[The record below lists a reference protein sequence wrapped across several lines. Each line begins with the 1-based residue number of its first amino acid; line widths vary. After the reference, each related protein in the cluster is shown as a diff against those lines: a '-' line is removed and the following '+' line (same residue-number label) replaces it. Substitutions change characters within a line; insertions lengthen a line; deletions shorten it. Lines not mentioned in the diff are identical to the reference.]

1 VKVVAKRGLGRSSVS
16 ADINVT
22 PMADIMLVL
31 LIIFMIT
38 TPLLQ
43 EGITVNLPN
52 AKNPI
57 EDKDSG
63 SSDAIVI
70 ALNRDGRLFLKKRMI
85 SESDLYEYLTS
96 RYSSGEINR
105 TVYLRADETLDY
117 GRVVQIVDGCRQ
129 AGVDRIGLMA
139 EKEKD

>member
-1 VKVVAKRGLGRSSVS
+1 MARRGLGRSSVN

-43 EGITVNLPN
+43 EGVTVNLPD
-52 AKNPI
+52 ARNPL
-57 EDKDSG
+57 EDKEAG
-63 SSDAIVI
+63 SEGAVVI
-70 ALNRDGRLFLKKRMI
+70 ALNRDGRLFLKKEPI
-85 SESDLYEYLTS
+85 SDDDLYDFLVKK
-96 RYSSGEINR
+96 YSAGEVNR
-105 TVYLRADETLDY
+105 TVYLRADETLNY
-117 GRVVQIVDGCRQ
+117 GRVVEVVDGCRR

-139 EKEKD
+139 ELEKD

>member
-1 VKVVAKRGLGRSSVS
+1 MAKRGLGRSNVS

-52 AKNPI
+52 AKNPL
-57 EDKDSG
+57 EDKDITSN
-63 SSDAIVI
+63 DAIVI
-70 ALNRDGRLFLKKRMI
+70 ALNRDGRLFLKKQMI
-85 SESDLYEYLTS
+85 TETDLYAYLTQ
-96 RYSSGEINR
+96 RYSGGEINR

>member
-1 VKVVAKRGLGRSSVS
+1 MARRGLGKSSVS

-52 AKNPI
+52 AKNPL
-57 EDKDSG
+57 EDKESG

-70 ALNRDGRLFLKKRMI
+70 ALNRDGRLFLKKQMI
-85 SESDLYEYLTS
+85 TESDLYDYLTS
-96 RYSSGEINR
+96 R
-105 TVYLRADETLDY
+105 
-117 GRVVQIVDGCRQ
+117 
-129 AGVDRIGLMA
+129 
-139 EKEKD
+139 

>member
-1 VKVVAKRGLGRSSVS
+1 VKAVARRGLGHSSVS

-52 AKNPI
+52 AKNPL
-57 EDKDSG
+57 EDKASG
-63 SSDAIVI
+63 ESDAIVI
-70 ALNRDGRLFLKKRMI
+70 ALNRSGNLFLKKQQI
-85 SESDLYEYLTS
+85 TEADLYRYLTE
-96 RYSSGEINR
+96 RYAGGEINR
-105 TVYLRADETLDY
+105 TVYLRADETLEY
-117 GRVVQIVDGCRQ
+117 GRVVQVVDGCRQ

-139 EKEKD
+139 EKDKE

>member
-1 VKVVAKRGLGRSSVS
+1 MAKRGLGRSNVS

-52 AKNPI
+52 AKNPL
-57 EDKDSG
+57 EDKDATTN
-63 SSDAIVI
+63 DAIVI
-70 ALNRDGRLFLKKRMI
+70 ALNRDGRLFLKKQMI
-85 SESDLYEYLTS
+85 TEADLYEYLTQ

-105 TVYLRADETLDY
+105 TVFLRADETLDY

-139 EKEKD
+139 EKEKE

>member
-1 VKVVAKRGLGRSSVS
+1 VKVVAKRGLGRSNVS

-52 AKNPI
+52 AKNPL
-57 EDKDSG
+57 EDKESG

-85 SESDLYEYLTS
+85 TEADLYEYLTQ
-96 RYSSGEINR
+96 RYAGGEINR

-117 GRVVQIVDGCRQ
+117 GRVVQVVDGCRQ

>member
-1 VKVVAKRGLGRSSVS
+1 MARRGLGHSNVS

-43 EGITVNLPN
+43 EGVTVNLPN
-52 AKNPI
+52 AKNPL
-57 EDKDSG
+57 EDKESG
-63 SSDAIVI
+63 SSKAVVI
-70 ALNRDGRLFLKKRMI
+70 ALNRDGRLFLKK
-85 SESDLYEYLTS
+85 EPVTDDELSDYLVKK
-96 RYSSGEINR
+96 YSGGEVNR
-105 TVYLRADETLDY
+105 TVYLRADETLNY
-117 GRVVQIVDGCRQ
+117 GRVVEIVDRCRM

-139 EKEKD
+139 ELEKD

>member
-1 VKVVAKRGLGRSSVS
+1 VARDKRAKSNVS

-52 AKNPI
+52 AKNPL

-63 SSDAIVI
+63 SSNAVVI
-70 ALNRDGRLFLKKRMI
+70 ALNRDGRLFLKK
-85 SESDLYEYLTS
+85 EPVTDEDLYDFLVQ
-96 RYSSGEINR
+96 RYAAGEANR
-105 TVYLRADETLDY
+105 TIYLRADETLNY
-117 GRVVQIVDGCRQ
+117 GRVVEIVDGCRR

-139 EKEKD
+139 ELEKD

>member
-1 VKVVAKRGLGRSSVS
+1 MAKRGLGRSNVN

-43 EGITVNLPN
+43 EGVTVNLPN
-52 AKNPI
+52 ARNPL
-57 EDKDSG
+57 EDKESG
-63 SSDAIVI
+63 SSDAVVI
-70 ALNRDGRLFLKKRMI
+70 ALNRDGRLFLKK
-85 SESDLYEYLTS
+85 EPVTDDDLYEFLVKK
-96 RYSSGEINR
+96 YSAGEVNR
-105 TVYLRADETLDY
+105 TIYLRADETLNY
-117 GRVVQIVDGCRQ
+117 GRVVEVVDGCRR

-139 EKEKD
+139 ELEKD

>member
-1 VKVVAKRGLGRSSVS
+1 
-16 ADINVT
+16 
-22 PMADIMLVL
+22 MLVL

-57 EDKDSG
+57 EDKDAG

-70 ALNRDGRLFLKKRMI
+70 ALNRDGRLFLKKQMVT
-85 SESDLYEYLTS
+85 ESDLYEYLMQ
-96 RYSSGEINR
+96 RYSGGEINR

-117 GRVVQIVDGCRQ
+117 GRVVQIVDGMRG

>member
-1 VKVVAKRGLGRSSVS
+1 MAKRGLGRSNVN

-43 EGITVNLPN
+43 EGVTVNLPD
-52 AKNPI
+52 ARNPL
-57 EDKDSG
+57 EDKEAG
-63 SSDAIVI
+63 SEGAVVI
-70 ALNRDGRLFLKKRMI
+70 ALNRDGRLFLKKEPI
-85 SESDLYEYLTS
+85 SDDDLYDFLVKK
-96 RYSSGEINR
+96 YSAGEVNR
-105 TVYLRADETLDY
+105 TVYLRADETLNY
-117 GRVVQIVDGCRQ
+117 GRVVEVVDGCRR

-139 EKEKD
+139 ELEKD

>member
-1 VKVVAKRGLGRSSVS
+1 VARRGLGRSNVN

-52 AKNPI
+52 AKNPL
-57 EDKDSG
+57 EDKDATST
-63 SSDAIVI
+63 DAIVI
-70 ALNRDGRLFLKKRMI
+70 ALNRDGRLFLKKQMI
-85 SESDLYEYLTS
+85 TEADLYDYLTQ
-96 RYSSGEINR
+96 RYSTGEINR

-139 EKEKD
+139 EKERE

>member
-1 VKVVAKRGLGRSSVS
+1 MAKRGLGRSNVN

-43 EGITVNLPN
+43 EGVTVNLPD
-52 AKNPI
+52 ARNPL
-57 EDKDSG
+57 EDKEAG
-63 SSDAIVI
+63 SEGAVVI
-70 ALNRDGRLFLKKRMI
+70 ALNRDGRLFLKK
-85 SESDLYEYLTS
+85 EPVSDDELYEYLVGK
-96 RYSSGEINR
+96 YAAGEVNR
-105 TVYLRADETLDY
+105 TIYLRADETLSY
-117 GRVVQIVDGCRQ
+117 GRVVQVVDDCRR

-139 EKEKD
+139 ELEKD

>member
-1 VKVVAKRGLGRSSVS
+1 VAKRGLGRSNVN

-43 EGITVNLPN
+43 EGVTVNLPD
-52 AKNPI
+52 ARNPL
-57 EDKDSG
+57 EDKEAG
-63 SSDAIVI
+63 SEGAVVI
-70 ALNRDGRLFLKKRMI
+70 ALNRSGILFLKKEPI
-85 SESDLYEYLTS
+85 TDDDLYEYLVG
-96 RYSSGEINR
+96 RYAAGEVNR
-105 TVYLRADETLDY
+105 TIYLRADETLSY
-117 GRVVQIVDGCRQ
+117 GRVVEVVDDCRR

-139 EKEKD
+139 ELEKD

>member
-1 VKVVAKRGLGRSSVS
+1 MARRGLGRSSVS

-52 AKNPI
+52 AKNPL
-57 EDKDSG
+57 EDKDAG
-63 SSDAIVI
+63 GTDAIVI
-70 ALNRDGRLFLKKRMI
+70 ALNRDGRLFLKKQMI
-85 SESDLYEYLTS
+85 TESDLYEYLTQ
-96 RYSSGEINR
+96 RYSGGEINR

-117 GRVVQIVDGCRQ
+117 GRVVQIVDGCRR

>member
-1 VKVVAKRGLGRSSVS
+1 MAKRGLGRSNVN

-52 AKNPI
+52 AKNPL
-57 EDKDSG
+57 EDKDATSN
-63 SSDAIVI
+63 DAIVI
-70 ALNRDGRLFLKKRMI
+70 ALNRDGRLFLKKQMI
-85 SESDLYEYLTS
+85 TEADLYEYLTQ

-105 TVYLRADETLDY
+105 TVFLRADETLDY

>member
-1 VKVVAKRGLGRSSVS
+1 MARRGLGRSSVN

-43 EGITVNLPN
+43 EGVTVNLPD
-52 AKNPI
+52 ARNPL
-57 EDKDSG
+57 EDKEAG
-63 SSDAIVI
+63 SEGAVVI
-70 ALNRDGRLFLKKRMI
+70 SLNRDGRLFLKKEPI
-85 SESDLYEYLTS
+85 SDDDLYDFLVKK
-96 RYSSGEINR
+96 YSAGEVNR
-105 TVYLRADETLDY
+105 TVYLRADETLNY
-117 GRVVQIVDGCRQ
+117 GRVVEVVDGCRR

-139 EKEKD
+139 ELEKD

>member
-1 VKVVAKRGLGRSSVS
+1 VARRGLGRSSVN

-43 EGITVNLPN
+43 EGVTVNLPD
-52 AKNPI
+52 ARNPL
-57 EDKDSG
+57 EDKEAG
-63 SSDAIVI
+63 SEGAVVI
-70 ALNRDGRLFLKKRMI
+70 ALNRDGRLFLKKEPI
-85 SESDLYEYLTS
+85 SDDDLYDFLVKK
-96 RYSSGEINR
+96 YSAGEVNR
-105 TVYLRADETLDY
+105 TVYLRADETLNY
-117 GRVVQIVDGCRQ
+117 GRVVEVVDGCRR

-139 EKEKD
+139 ELEKD

>member
-1 VKVVAKRGLGRSSVS
+1 MAKRGLGRSTVN

-52 AKNPI
+52 ARNPL
-57 EDKDSG
+57 EDKEAG
-63 SSDAIVI
+63 SSDAVVI
-70 ALNRDGRLFLKKRMI
+70 ALNRDGRLFHKK
-85 SESDLYEYLTS
+85 EPVTDDELYEFLVK
-96 RYSSGEINR
+96 RYTAGEVNR
-105 TVYLRADETLDY
+105 TIYLRADETLSY
-117 GRVVQIVDGCRQ
+117 GRVVEVVDDCRR

-139 EKEKD
+139 ELEKD

>member
-1 VKVVAKRGLGRSSVS
+1 MARRGLGRSSVN

-43 EGITVNLPN
+43 EGVTVNLPD
-52 AKNPI
+52 ARNPL
-57 EDKDSG
+57 EDKEAG
-63 SSDAIVI
+63 SEGAVVI
-70 ALNRDGRLFLKKRMI
+70 ALNRDGRLFLKKEPI
-85 SESDLYEYLTS
+85 SDDDLYEFLVKK
-96 RYSSGEINR
+96 YSAGEVNR
-105 TVYLRADETLDY
+105 TIYLRADETLNY
-117 GRVVQIVDGCRQ
+117 GRVVEVVDGCRR

-139 EKEKD
+139 ELEKD